1 MSNGPPVTF
10 SMHEPYDVALRMVRR
25 ALTQQ
30 GLQAPVELDITARI
44 KKELGAGVAPC
55 TVLFV
60 DDPALLL
67 EAIVFDRSA
76 ALANPQPVVVSGNGR
91 NTEVLIRS
99 SESLLSGTLPARV
112 HNPLIQLHER
122 ILRAM
127 EMIAERNGTSL
138 TANFELCSSHSKG
151 DLLCKRNTSQ

>member
-1 MSNGPPVTF
+1 MTSGPPVTF
-10 SMHEPYDVALRMVRR
+10 RMHEPYPLALHMVRR

-30 GLQAPVELDITARI
+30 GLHAPVELDIASRI

-67 EAIVFDRSA
+67 EAIVFDRGA
-76 ALANPQPVVVSGNGR
+76 ALGTPQPVVVSGNDRG
-91 NTEVLIRS
+91 TEVLVRTP
-99 SESLLSGTLPARV
+99 ESLVSGGFPVSAQD
-112 HNPLIQLHER
+112 PLIQLHGR

-127 EMIAERNGTSL
+127 ERIADQDGTSL
-138 TANFELCSSHSKG
+138 GVNFELCSTHTKG
-151 DLLCKRNTSQ
+151 DLLCKRNKPQ